1 MNITEFFEQNNNSFK
16 RRVKMVIANLIA
28 YILVLLGATNWG
40 SVGIF
45 DFNLVGAIFG
55 GYRSAG
61 AIVVYC
67 IILLAAIWLVVSPI
81 LTHGKL
87 YLRMHRANS
96 ENTRTESSSVR

>member
-1 MNITEFFEQNNNSFK
+1 
-16 RRVKMVIANLIA
+16 MVIANLIA
-28 YILVLLGATNWG
+28 YCLVLLGAMNWA

-55 GYRSAG
+55 GYRAAG

-67 IILLAAIWLVVSPI
+67 LILLAAAWLIISPI

-96 ENTRTESSSVR
+96 ENTRTEASIIK